1 MSKWLE
7 LKQISKIYRN
17 GSKVEDI
24 SFSIGKGEI
33 VALCGGNGAGKST
46 LIKIITG
53 IIRQTGGEVLQDGKT
68 ADTISRRYRESFSYM
83 PDDMLFPRQLTAK
96 EVLSFFSALRGVPGE
111 RADEVLELVGLY
123 GEKHRQIS
131 RFSKGMQQRLSFA
144 QALLAD
150 TPLLIMD
157 EPTNGLDPY
166 WVWKFKEIIQEEKRK
181 GKAILFTTH
190 ILPLVEEIADKAVF
204 LEEGKLIHFDTVKE
218 IMKTGDGAVSLES
231 VFFSF
236 KNDKRIQHN

>member
-7 LKQISKIYRN
+7 LKQISKVYRN

-24 SFSIGKGEI
+24 SFSVGKGEI

-53 IIRQTGGEVLQDGKT
+53 IIRQTGGEVLQDGK
-68 ADTISRRYRESFSYM
+68 AVDTISRRYRESFAYM
-83 PDDMLFPRQLTAK
+83 PDDMLFPRQLTAQ

-111 RADEVLELVGLY
+111 RVDEVLELVGLS
-123 GEKHRQIS
+123 EAKDRQIS
-131 RFSKGMQQRLSFA
+131 HFSKGMQQRLSFA
-144 QALLAD
+144 QALLSD

-166 WVWKFKEIIQEEKRK
+166 WVWKFKEIIQEERKK

-218 IMKTGDGAVSLES
+218 IMNAGDGTVSLES
-231 VFFSF
+231 VFFSY
-236 KNDKRIQHN
+236 KKEN